1 MRPGGA
7 TMAKV
12 YVVEP
17 LEEIGIEEHGKK
29 YMTGYCKAWA

>member
-7 TMAKV
+7 TMAKG
-12 YVVEP
+12 YVEP